1 VCDCPHTTSEVAV
14 IAVSETPSN
23 TVDTCDNDSKDM
35 KHVDN
40 DATANINDVK
50 TRKKRKYLSSWQSK
64 WSWLSYDPVLDV
76 VKCQSCSQAADLK
89 LLNSEKRTDD
99 AFTSR
104 GFKNWDKGP
113 DRFARHE
120 ASANHLESIT
130 NLATITSV
138 PSIQSTLSS
147 QLADRQKMAREAL
160 TVIFTS
166 LKFLASQNI
175 AIRGARHDGGN
186 FIELLKLRCDDKP
199 CLKSWLSQRN
209 NWMSDTIQNEIL
221 QMLAHDVQRQ
231 IVRDIEKSPYIGL
244 IADGTTDVDGME
256 QFSISI
262 QYLDVQSFAVH
273 NAFVGMYNP
282 NSSTADALTAAIVD
296 VLLRL
301 NIPMDKLRGHSFDGA
316 SNMSGRLNG
325 VQAQLKRMQPKSV
338 FVHCVNH
345 SLDLALQETASDV
358 PMIRDSLTLVKDCA
372 NVFRESAKRKQKLK
386 QLAADIAVADGQN
399 ESVTLLALCPTRWCV
414 RYRAITKLLKFWKVV
429 LSALDEL
436 VLETG
441 RGDVKCKMEG
451 LRKQMTKMKG
461 YFGVVVCQALFGPC
475 EELATSL
482 QAANTTATGA
492 VRASNVLLVHLRK
505 LRNEDE
511 FNYLYG
517 QAEIDAAEL
526 GLKVPQATD
535 LAARRQVKPPG
546 RYEMQNNTSEPHVF
560 SEKAKLRSEYYTAL
574 DLLIAEVQRRFDQP
588 SLAHMS
594 ALENALSNE
603 EATEDVLD
611 IYNDIDRNKLLLERK
626 MLVNLFALSANSSQ
640 NSNDGRAND
649 VHRPESVY
657 EWAEYFAA
665 QPSTVRQLFSETV
678 KIIQLLL
685 VVPAT
690 AAAAERTFSSLRR
703 LKTWLRQTMTQKRL
717 THLALLHCH
726 RQRLEKIDID
736 SLCEEF
742 VMKTNERRSTFGL
755 R

>member
-1 VCDCPHTTSEVAV
+1 MCECDNPRTTSEVTS
-14 IAVSETPSN
+14 ITVSEAPSN
-23 TVDTCDNDSKDM
+23 TVDTCNTDSKD
-35 KHVDN
+35 KKRVDSTDN
-40 DATANINDVK
+40 NNGVK
-50 TRKKRKYLSSWQSK
+50 TRKKRKYLPSWQST
-64 WSWLSYDPVLDV
+64 WSWLIYDPVLDV
-76 VKCQSCSQAADLK
+76 VKCQSCAQAAHLK
-89 LLNSEKRTDD
+89 LLRSENRTDD

-113 DRFARHE
+113 DRFAKHE
-120 ASANHLESIT
+120 ASANHLESLT

-138 PSIQSTLSS
+138 PSIQSTLSL
-147 QLADRQKMAREAL
+147 QIADKQKMAREAL
-160 TVIFTS
+160 SVIFTS
-166 LKFLASQNI
+166 LRFLASQNM
-175 AIRGARHDGGN
+175 ALRGARHDGGN
-186 FIELLKLRCDDKP
+186 FIELLKLRCDDRP

-209 NWMSDTIQNEIL
+209 NWTSDTIQNEIL
-221 QMLAHDVQRQ
+221 EMLAHDVQRQ

-244 IADGTTDVDGME
+244 IADGTTDVNGME
-256 QFSISI
+256 QFSISV

-282 NSSTADALTAAIVD
+282 SSSTADALTAAIVD

-301 NIPMDKLRGHSFDGA
+301 NISLDKLRGHSFDGA

-325 VQAQLKRMQPKSV
+325 VQAQLKTMQPKSV

-345 SLDLALQETASDV
+345 SLDLALQEIASDV
-358 PMIRDSLTLVKDCA
+358 PLIRNSLTLVKDCA
-372 NVFRESAKRKQKLK
+372 NVFRESAKRKQKLQK
-386 QLAADIAVADGQN
+386 LADDIAVADGHN
-399 ESVTLLALCPTRWCV
+399 ERVTLLALCPTRWCV

-436 VLETG
+436 ILEPG
-441 RGDVKCKMEG
+441 RADVKCKMEG
-451 LRKQMTKMKG
+451 LRKQMTTMKA

-492 VRASNVLLVHLRK
+492 VRACNVLLVHLKK

-511 FNYLYG
+511 FDYLYG
-517 QAEIDAAEL
+517 QAEIGAAEL
-526 GLKVPQATD
+526 GLKVPHATD
-535 LAARRQVKPPG
+535 LASHRQVKAPP
-546 RYEMQNNTSEPHVF
+546 RYEMHNSTSEPHVF
-560 SEKAKLRSEYYTAL
+560 TEKAKLRSEYYTAL

-594 ALENALSNE
+594 ALENVLSNE
-603 EATEDVLD
+603 ETTDDDVRDVLD
-611 IYNDIDRNKLLLERK
+611 IYDDIDGNKLLLERK
-626 MLVNLFALSANSSQ
+626 MLVSLFATNATSSHNSDDERPKSA
-640 NSNDGRAND
+640 
-649 VHRPESVY
+649 Y

-665 QPSTVRQLFSETV
+665 QPSTVRQLFSETIKV
-678 KIIQLLL
+678 VQLLL